1 MERFKTEDMAK
12 ATAAPMP
19 SPASVTSVASDSP
32 VSSSVLAS
40 HSSASAP
47 VAASHSSAPVAASH
61 SSAPSG
67 AFDWSAYAEDSAT
80 AAPKASST
88 YDAFDFSN
96 MDFSAPAPI
105 TSTPPAS
112 VAAGRVM
119 EEDARMASP
128 PPMDRAHRYS
138 INDFPQAIPAIENDI
153 AKLRVLAKAL
163 QRADEKVQDAQNTLD
178 LSQSTS
184 MGILD
189 VAIGKR
195 SSELQRRL
203 AAATE
208 RLKRLEEEK
217 RATAQVVQE
226 VADFIEKEKQEAE
239 AQLKRK

>member
-1 MERFKTEDMAK
+1 
-12 ATAAPMP
+12 
-19 SPASVTSVASDSP
+19 
-32 VSSSVLAS
+32 
-40 HSSASAP
+40 
-47 VAASHSSAPVAASH
+47 
-61 SSAPSG
+61 
-67 AFDWSAYAEDSAT
+67 
-80 AAPKASST
+80 
-88 YDAFDFSN
+88 

-119 EEDARMASP
+119 EEDARMAS